1 MPEAIAVAE
10 KKGRNSVIDFF
21 VRLVREKPLG
31 AVGGFIV
38 LLLLFVGIFADMLA
52 PYGFNDI
59 HPAESLQASSSKYVL
74 GTDNIGRDVLSRVI
88 YGARISLIVGIGAT
102 SISILVSTLLGIF
115 SGFVGGKFDM
125 LVQRFV
131 DAWMCFPGIIILVV
145 VVSLFKPGMGTVIV
159 VLGFQYGIAG
169 SRIVRSAVISIKQNV
184 YVEAARALGCSN
196 TRMLLRHILPNIM
209 APIIILFSVRVPAVI
224 LAEASLSFLGL
235 GIPPPQP
242 SWGGMLS
249 GQGRTYMIMAPWMAI
264 WPGLALSVVV
274 YGVNMFG
281 DAVRD
286 LLDPRLRGGLGRY
299 GGGRTV
305 RKAKTS
311 VVSEKATI

>member
-125 LVQRFV
+125 LLQRFV